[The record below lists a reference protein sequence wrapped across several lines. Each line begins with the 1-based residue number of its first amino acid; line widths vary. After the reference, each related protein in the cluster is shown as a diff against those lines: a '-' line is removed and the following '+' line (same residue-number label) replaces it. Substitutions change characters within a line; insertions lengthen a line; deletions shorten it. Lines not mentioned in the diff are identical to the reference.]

1 MFFKGERCIFRN
13 DKTGINAL
21 VQVIN
26 YFQNRKLV
34 RIEVIDTYHDSKHGL
49 FGTVQAAES
58 SLIVPEHF
66 LEHLPTP
73 TACISSKEVSE

>member
-1 MFFKGERCIFRN
+1 MFSKGELCVFRN
-13 DKTGINAL
+13 
-21 VQVIN
+21 
-26 YFQNRKLV
+26 
-34 RIEVIDTYHDSKHGL
+34 DTYHDSKHGL

-73 TACISSKEVSE
+73 TACISSKEVSA

>member
-26 YFQNRKLV
+26 YFQDRKLV
-34 RIEVIDTYHDSKHGL
+34 RIKVCETYNDSKHGL
-49 FGTVQAAES
+49 FGIIQAAES
-58 SLIVPEHF
+58 SLTVPEHF
-66 LEHLPTP
+66 LSVSNIPPET
-73 TACISSKEVSE
+73 IDGMEVSE